1 MFRNLHCADLH
12 AERLARQTR
21 QVRKKSSGT
30 LGYSRVMHIVSSSLL
45 GSLLGVTC
53 LVSGSAIAQ
62 TAAAPKALIAMP
74 DAGLRAAFEAAARGL
89 LDDASRARYATHP
102 LAGWL
107 EYTAL
112 RQDFS
117 TLPIERGA
125 AFLANYRG
133 QPVAEA
139 FRYEWLAALAKRSEW
154 QAFTLDI

>member
-1 MFRNLHCADLH
+1 M
-12 AERLARQTR
+12 
-21 QVRKKSSGT
+21 
-30 LGYSRVMHIVSSSLL
+30 YIVTSSLL
-45 GSLLGVTC
+45 ASLLGVTC

-62 TAAAPKALIAMP
+62 ATSASKTTIAMP
-74 DAGLRAAFEAAARGL
+74 DASLRSAFEAAARGQ
-89 LDDASRARYATHP
+89 LDDASHARYTTHP

-125 AFLANYRG
+125 TFLAKYRG

-139 FRYEWLAALAKRSEW
+139 FRSEWLSALAKRNEW
-154 QAFTLDI
+154 SAFLSSWSDGIDDTALRCMQLNARMALGR